1 MDNETITARQIG
13 YTYMINSTTFAKRYK
28 DTLSNF
34 ETWEQKEHASEWIFL
49 PQNVGKEHGIDETSL
64 QGELYTIVHNKEAHG
79 RKGAIVAVVKG
90 TNPADVL
97 RVLMQ
102 LPADK
107 REMVESI
114 TMDLSDCMRAIARE
128 AFPQATVIRDC
139 FHVVKRGGEGCEEIR
154 LRLKREAVKELN
166 RQKAEFRKYLEGL
179 AAQRKAYRER
189 MRAKHGG
196 KWKKSKRGKKPKRL
210 NTRFEPPRLT
220 NGETLVEALTHC
232 RKQLPMSREKWS
244 LAQEKRAKIL
254 FELYPKLEEAYNL
267 VNSLRAVFRNKELT
281 KETAKEKLGGWYDKV
296 AACSLREIKS
306 VRDTIKFY
314 EDEILNYFIERQTN
328 ASAESLN
335 SKIKCFRAQ
344 VKGVRDIPFFMYRL
358 VTVLGWHPCVLATG
372 FAGGLVLITYGRLL
386 FSIKPCVNAEK
397 TWSF

>member
-13 YTYMINSTTFAKRYK
+13 YTYMINDATFAKRYK
-28 DTLSNF
+28 DTLSDF
-34 ETWEQKEHASEWIFL
+34 ETWEQKEHASEWILL
-49 PQNVGKEHGIDETSL
+49 PQNVGKEQGIDETSL
-64 QGELYTIVHNKEAHG
+64 QGELYTIVHNKDAHG
-79 RKGAIVAVVKG
+79 RKGAIIAVVKG

-166 RQKAEFRKYLEGL
+166 RQKAEFLKYLEGL

-220 NGETLVEALTHC
+220 NGETLVEALTRC

-358 VTVLGWHPCVLATG
+358 ATVLG
-372 FAGGLVLITYGRLL
+372 
-386 FSIKPCVNAEK
+386 
-397 TWSF
+397 